1 MHKNSFSLTT
11 IFCFLFCLNSLAQFN
26 FSGEVSDDF
35 TSAKAY
41 LTIIDDYKKSSVFLT
56 EKIVQEAK
64 IDPLGKFE
72 FSGDFL
78 DTQNKLYKIYI
89 DKCNSNITDSNH
101 LLNECEESNYIIF
114 IANNTDQV
122 FFPLN
127 SFLQM
132 FCDLEYSR
140 NQNIAIYKIDSIQ
153 ENLLGNLQDSKSDA
167 QRKLIYSNYFK
178 EIQKFSASLNEP
190 LVELYTYSLYSD
202 EKSFSRELYLD
213 DLKQSKY
220 YNDLLEKLDR
230 EYPNSSYASQY
241 KKDLIKDQ
249 YPLLKSKVNNK
260 IIIYVLGLLL
270 IISLI
275 INYLFYKKRNL
286 KKSILDYKE
295 ALSPQEQKVFELMNQ
310 ELSNKEIADK
320 LFISLSTVKTHI
332 NSIYSKL
339 SISSRKEIGHYFR

>member
-1 MHKNSFSLTT
+1 MHKNSFNITT
-11 IFCFLFCLNSLAQFN
+11 LFCFFFCVNSFAQFN
-26 FSGEVSDDF
+26 FSGEVNDDF
-35 TSAKAY
+35 INARAY

-64 IDPLGKFE
+64 IDSLGKFE

-78 DTQNKLYKIYI
+78 DYQNKLYKIYI

-101 LLNECEESNYIIF
+101 LLNACEDSSHIIF
-114 IANNTDQV
+114 IANNTDQIY
-122 FFPLN
+122 FPLN

-178 EIQKFSASLNEP
+178 EIQKFGTSLNEP

-220 YNDLLEKLDR
+220 YNDLLEKLEG

-241 KKDLIKDQ
+241 KNDLIKDR
-249 YPLLKSKVNNK
+249 YPLLKSQGNNK
-260 IIIYVLGLLL
+260 TVIYVLGILLF
-270 IISLI
+270 ISLI
-275 INYLFYKKRNL
+275 INYLYYKRRSL
-286 KKSILDYKE
+286 KKSILDYKK

-332 NSIYSKL
+332 NNIYSKL
-339 SISSRKEIGHYFR
+339 PISSRSEISDYFR